1 MKVLV
6 PFDGSNSSE
15 NAVKYVLNMAKA
27 HKNMQVTVITVSN
40 VADAYYLS
48 NVSPDAREFMDLY
61 KEKAKENLEELKK
74 LFEKEGVPVETVFV
88 ESGDVAKVVIDTAK
102 QGAFDRIVMGTR
114 GLSKL
119 KGIFLGSVSAKV
131 IANVDIP
138 VTLIK

>member
-6 PFDGSNSSE
+6 PFDGSESSE
-15 NAVKYVLNMAKA
+15 NAVKYVLNMAKD

-40 VADAYYLS
+40 VADAYHLS
-48 NVSPDAREFMDLY
+48 SVPLNVRELIDLY
-61 KEKAKENLEELKK
+61 KEKVKENLEEVKK

-88 ESGDVAKVVIDTAK
+88 ESGDVAKVIVDTVK
-102 QGAFDRIVMGTR
+102 QGNFDRIVMGTR

-119 KGIFLGSVSAKV
+119 KGLFLGSVSAKV